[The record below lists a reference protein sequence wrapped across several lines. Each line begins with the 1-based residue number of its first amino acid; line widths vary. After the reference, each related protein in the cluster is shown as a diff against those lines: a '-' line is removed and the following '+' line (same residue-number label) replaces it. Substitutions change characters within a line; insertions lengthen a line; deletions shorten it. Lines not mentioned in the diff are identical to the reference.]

1 MMSWRSGPPSL
12 LGCVCVC
19 VCKGVYAHGSECML
33 YASMSADL
41 SGHRA
46 WLFSSS
52 HGGSSTQEAPLSQIL
67 EPDGDGQKSMFWL
80 FLRCLS
86 LRVRG
91 GEKRRVNR

>member
-1 MMSWRSGPPSL
+1 MMSWRSGPAVPAVQTAQTH
-12 LGCVCVC
+12 VC
-19 VCKGVYAHGSECML
+19 VYAHGSGCML
-33 YASMSADL
+33 SASMSADL

-46 WLFSSS
+46 WLFSNS